1 MAERLENADERMNFE
16 IEKQIE
22 VEENELFDDNGK
34 PVVHLMHF
42 NVRSSATLH
51 WQAALTSMQQAG
63 ESEDEIS
70 VSELEEFRELLTDKA
85 ISFSTLIWLQISH
98 QATAE
103 KAPHQHL
110 VHFQTETAGCFYCN
124 YLHS

>member
-42 NVRSSATLH
+42 NVRSSVTLH
-51 WQAALTSMQQAG
+51 
-63 ESEDEIS
+63 
-70 VSELEEFRELLTDKA
+70 
-85 ISFSTLIWLQISH
+85 
-98 QATAE
+98 
-103 KAPHQHL
+103 
-110 VHFQTETAGCFYCN
+110 
-124 YLHS
+124 

>member
-1 MAERLENADERMNFE
+1 MGSFSLLFCVDLLVMAERLENADERMNFE

-51 WQAALTSMQQAG
+51 
-63 ESEDEIS
+63 
-70 VSELEEFRELLTDKA
+70 
-85 ISFSTLIWLQISH
+85 
-98 QATAE
+98 
-103 KAPHQHL
+103 
-110 VHFQTETAGCFYCN
+110 
-124 YLHS
+124 